1 MATSRVA
8 RVKMTAVVGV
18 SLLSEVIMVADTRLS
33 WPGTSAPP
41 EDILQKLYAIPCP
54 RNENKV
60 AVLGFSGAIQAAKA
74 VMIHLGKDKLQ
85 NYSRPLI
92 MVNLKDQLKRW
103 IEEVTMTNLSA
114 ESRRGLSFMLCG
126 LEPSRAATIRKGNVL
141 VKYPQL
147 METHIY
153 IFRVSQDTGTVEVL
167 RKGGFTVI
175 GSGAE
180 LRRDLARKVPPL
192 ISFAFNQPNL
202 HWARAHLVGQV
213 VNAVF
218 EHGSV
223 PTVGGPFQVARIT
236 AEGLFCEYIWPGS
249 MQPTKVEVTQE
260 GQKTIVYN
268 PDRNE
273 TYTLHPVW
281 SLPCQ

>member
-1 MATSRVA
+1 
-8 RVKMTAVVGV
+8 MTAVVSV
-18 SLLSEVIMVADTRLS
+18 SFLSEIIMVADTRVS
-33 WPGTSAPP
+33 WPSTPLPP
-41 EDILQKLYAIPCP
+41 ADILQKLYAISS
-54 RNENKV
+54 RRTQQKV